1 MVMKLRPILF
11 AWVAIALILPVAP
24 AAARAD
30 RPQQVTAQIKSAAGG
45 KFKKFYKTR
54 GFLPIWA
61 RNGTIGP
68 EADRLIGLLRTSDLD
83 GLDPRDYDPEGL
95 SRAVAQVRNGD
106 SASLGRTELKLS
118 KAFYAYVRDLRD
130 PGAFRSDKIIFAD
143 PRMRPQRLL
152 PADVLMPAAIAPS
165 LDGYL
170 AASAWMNPIYDNLR
184 DALEDFRKHW
194 DDLPAGTIASGAPLR
209 LGASGERVRDLR
221 HKLGFPEGNR
231 FDKPLAWK
239 VRVFQMEHGL
249 AATGVADSAT
259 IAALNGDSSSYEER
273 IRLNLQRARPL
284 PPAGTRQVVVN
295 IADAKLIMFG
305 QGKQQG
311 EMRVVVGKPNEQT
324 PVMAGLISYAI
335 LNPYWNVPTDLVRD
349 RVAPKVLAGQTFEGM
364 HYEALS
370 DWTAHARLLRPDEID
385 WKAVAD
391 GRQEVRVRML
401 PGGTNWMGKMKFMF
415 PNELGI
421 YLHDF
426 PDKSI
431 FSEDHRQLSSGCV
444 RLSDAPRLG
453 QWLYGRPLETRSP
466 APEQYVT
473 LPKPVPIYMVYL
485 TVMAG
490 EKGIAYLDDPYGR
503 DSPAQQQQLARR

>member
-1 MVMKLRPILF
+1 MVMNLRSILF
-11 AWVAIALILPVAP
+11 AWLAIVLVATPP
-24 AAARAD
+24 AAAHAD
-30 RPQQVTAQIKSAAGG
+30 RPQEVTAQIKSAASG
-45 KFKKFYKTR
+45 KFKKFYKAR

-68 EADRLIGLLRTSDLD
+68 EADRLIGMLRTADLD
-83 GLDPRDYDPEGL
+83 GLDPRDYDPDGL
-95 SRAVAQVRNGD
+95 RRAVVDVRNGN
-106 SASLGRTELKLS
+106 SAALGRTELKLS

-130 PGAFRSDKIIFAD
+130 PGAFRSDKIVFAD
-143 PRMRPQRLL
+143 PRMKPQRLL

-165 LDGYL
+165 LDVYL
-170 AASAWMNPIYDNLR
+170 AASSWMNPIYDNLR

-194 DDLPAGTIASGAPLR
+194 DDLPAGTVATGAPLR

-221 HKLGFPEGNR
+221 HRLGLADGSR

-249 AATGVADSAT
+249 PATGIADSAT
-259 IAALNGDSSSYEER
+259 IAALNRNSSSYEQR
-273 IRLNLQRARPL
+273 IRLNLQRVRLL
-284 PPAGTRQVVVN
+284 PPASTRQVVVN
-295 IADAKLIMFG
+295 IADAKLMMFG
-305 QGKQQG
+305 EGKQQG

-324 PVMAGLISYAI
+324 PVMAGMISYAI

-370 DWTAHARLLRPDEID
+370 DWTAHARLLRPNEID

-391 GRQEVRVRML
+391 GRQELRVRML
-401 PGGTNWMGKMKFMF
+401 PGAANWMGKMKFMF

-431 FSEDHRQLSSGCV
+431 FSEDRRQLSSGCV
-444 RLSDAPRLG
+444 RLSDAARLG

-473 LPKPVPIYMVYL
+473 LPKPVPIYITYL
-485 TVMAG
+485 TVTAG
-490 EKGIAYLDDPYGR
+490 DKGIAYLDDPYGR
-503 DSPAQQQQLARR
+503 DGAGQEQQLARR